1 MDRRV
6 SHFILVPRRL
16 TRPPVDHP
24 PFWTAPAAN
33 MTNPN
38 DYAEFDLPP
47 ALTPDRDTMGRD
59 WTGHEMQKPRISAG
73 LLCSS
78 CIDSPVI

>member
-1 MDRRV
+1 
-6 SHFILVPRRL
+6 
-16 TRPPVDHP
+16 
-24 PFWTAPAAN
+24 